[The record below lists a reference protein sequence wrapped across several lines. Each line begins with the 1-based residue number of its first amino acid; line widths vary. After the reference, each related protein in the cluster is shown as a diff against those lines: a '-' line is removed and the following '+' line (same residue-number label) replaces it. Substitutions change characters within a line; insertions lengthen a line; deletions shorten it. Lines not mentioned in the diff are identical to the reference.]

1 MTNNEYKP
9 YEKLFRAIC
18 LQAKHD
24 YLNDAEKIATLK
36 EKFPHPDKAT
46 EKLIDSY
53 AKDMT
58 GVEEFFLTVGFKQ
71 SNIEKLRKMAAKRSV
86 SKVKKTIRG
95 E

>member
-36 EKFPHPDKAT
+36 EKFPHPDKNT
-46 EKLIDSY
+46 QKLC
-53 AKDMT
+53 
-58 GVEEFFLTVGFKQ
+58 
-71 SNIEKLRKMAAKRSV
+71 
-86 SKVKKTIRG
+86 
-95 E
+95 

>member
-1 MTNNEYKP
+1 
-9 YEKLFRAIC
+9 
-18 LQAKHD
+18 
-24 YLNDAEKIATLK
+24 
-36 EKFPHPDKAT
+36 
-46 EKLIDSY
+46 
-53 AKDMT
+53 MT

>member
-24 YLNDAEKIATLK
+24 YLDDAEKIATLK
-36 EKFPHPDKAT
+36 EK
-46 EKLIDSY
+46 
-53 AKDMT
+53 
-58 GVEEFFLTVGFKQ
+58 FFLTVGFKQ
-71 SNIEKLRKMAAKRSV
+71 SNIEKLRKKAAKRSA